1 MDMLKAMHAVA
12 EISHHGNFARAARAM
27 NLSAPSVTRIVA
39 ELEADLGVRLF
50 NRSTRSLAL
59 TPEGESFLR
68 RAEAVLHEIEALRDV
83 TKEQHQSPRGKL
95 VVTSAVAFG
104 SEMLAPILP
113 LFQNRYPKVSID
125 LRLGSR
131 TVDLIEEHVDVALRV
146 GADHL
151 TDSSLIATR
160 IFNFRMIFVATPR
173 HIERYGT
180 PSSLDDLKDHPMVK
194 LATGSWGHVQRL
206 STPNGE
212 IDYPLPGHY
221 SVDAYRAQLWG
232 VLNGENCTLM
242 HEYIAEPELRAGRLI
257 RLLPD
262 HQTLEQGVYA
272 VYAHRTL
279 IPARIR
285 VFIDFLKQSFGQ
297 QTQ

>member
-1 MDMLKAMHAVA
+1 MDMLKAMRAVA
-12 EISHHGNFARAARAM
+12 EISYHQSFARAARAM
-27 NLSAPSVTRIVA
+27 NLSAPSITRIVA
-39 ELEADLGVRLF
+39 ELETDLGVRLF

-83 TKEQHQSPRGKL
+83 TKKQHKNPRGKL

-104 SEMLAPILP
+104 NEMLAPVLP
-113 LFQNRYPKVSID
+113 LFQRRYPQVSID
-125 LRLGSR
+125 LRIGGR

-160 IFNFRMIFVATPR
+160 IYNFRMIFVATPS
-173 HIERYGT
+173 HVERYGAPVT
-180 PSSLDDLKDHPMVK
+180 LDDLKDHPMVK

-206 STPNGE
+206 STPGGE

-232 VLNGENCTLM
+232 ALNGENCTLM
-242 HEYIAEPELRAGRLI
+242 HEYVAEPELQAGRLV

-262 HQTLEQGVYA
+262 CQTVEQGVYA

-279 IPARIR
+279 MPARIR
-285 VFIDFLKQSFGQ
+285 VFIDFLKETLGQ
-297 QTQ
+297 